1 MLSDNSDGQIQGKQN
16 YEVLVARYLNERA
29 VLFYREA
36 CCSGMVWFP
45 GYYAGQII
53 CTLIA
58 AVITWRDP
66 PDWLDG
72 ILLGVIEFGVLIA
85 GIIFFV
91 WGIGY
96 KLAFWGQHDPNTIYA
111 SANDVI
117 LPNLALG
124 TGVLIAG
131 WVYIRYLKR

>member
-1 MLSDNSDGQIQGKQN
+1 MAKYKESRTMRYWL
-16 YEVLVARYLNERA
+16 LVILMN
-29 VLFYREA
+29 VLFWLIVKHVAPEWYG
-36 CCSGMVWFP
+36 SP

-66 PDWLDG
+66 PDWLDE
-72 ILLGVIEFGVLIA
+72 ILLGVIKFGVLIA